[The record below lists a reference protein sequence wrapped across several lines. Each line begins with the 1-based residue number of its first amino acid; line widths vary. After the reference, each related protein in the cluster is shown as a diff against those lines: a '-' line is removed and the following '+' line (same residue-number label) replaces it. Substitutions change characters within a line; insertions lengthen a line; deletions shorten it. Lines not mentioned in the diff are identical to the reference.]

1 MEDMRVRRTAVIAS
15 IVAIA
20 GAVAWGVA
28 SKRNG
33 GTDGRYETVAIERG
47 DLENV
52 ITGTGTRS
60 AVGTV
65 EVGTQVSGTI
75 DYILVDFN
83 DRVTKGQVLAALD
96 TTMLAAA
103 VHDAEAGVL
112 RSQAQYEQ
120 VQRELQRNEQLFARQ
135 FVSEEQLQDARTA
148 ATVSHA
154 TLLSARAALNRARVN
169 LDYAVIKSP
178 IDGTVIQRNVEPGQT
193 VAASFSTPTLFL
205 IAEDLSKM
213 EIHGLVDESDIGQIE
228 AGQRVSFTVEAYLD
242 ETFEGTVRQIRLQ
255 PETIQNVVNYTVII
269 DAANEK
275 SLLYPGMTA
284 TIDFIVE
291 RVEDVLLVPNKALRL
306 QPTTEMLAQLR
317 KSMEKRMG
325 QLPDSVRAAMEQR
338 RGTRGPGGS
347 GGAEGLVGPGEGGG
361 DIGRLWYLDERGNLR
376 VAAVRKGATDGVRTE
391 ISALGPPRGRTGG
404 RSGMSGNE
412 TDNQHGTT
420 RALFSGEIE
429 EGMQVISSVVGA
441 DKEAA
446 EADHQ
451 ENRRR
456 GPPMRLF

>member
-1 MEDMRVRRTAVIAS
+1 MRPRGSAVVAA
-15 IVAIA
+15 IVAI
-20 GAVAWGVA
+20 VLSVVWGVV

-33 GTDGRYETVAIERG
+33 NTDGRYEFATLERG

-52 ITGTGTRS
+52 ITGTGTLS

-75 DYILVDFN
+75 DCILVDFN
-83 DRVTKGQVLAALD
+83 DRVTKGRVLAALD
-96 TTMLAAA
+96 TTMLSAA
-103 VHDAEAGVL
+103 VHDAEAGVV

-120 VQRELQRNEQLFARQ
+120 AQRDLQRNQQLFERE
-135 FVSEEQLQDARTA
+135 FVSEETLQNARTA
-148 ATVSHA
+148 AAVSYA

-169 LDYAVIKSP
+169 LAYAVIKSP

-228 AGQRVSFTVEAYLD
+228 VGQPVRFTVEAYLD

-275 SLLYPGMTA
+275 GLLYPGMTA
-284 TIDFIVE
+284 TVDFIVE
-291 RVEDVLLVPNKALRL
+291 RVEDALLVPNKALRL
-306 QPTTEMLAQLR
+306 QPTTGMVAELR
-317 KSMEKRMG
+317 KSMKEKMS
-325 QLPDSVRAAMEQR
+325 QLPDSVRAAVEQR
-338 RGTRGPGGS
+338 SGERGRGES
-347 GGAEGLVGPGEGGG
+347 GGPAGFLGRGDGRG
-361 DIGRLWYLDERGNLR
+361 DIGRLWYLDERGSLR
-376 VAAVRKGATDGVRTE
+376 LARIRKGATDGVRTA
-391 ISALGPPRGRTGG
+391 ISALGPPERRTAEGPDTPGG
-404 RSGMSGNE
+404 E
-412 TDNQHGTT
+412 TDSRPRPTGPV
-420 RALFSGEIE
+420 FGEEIQ

-446 EADHQ
+446 EAD
-451 ENRRR
+451 RREGR
-456 GPPMRLF
+456 RPGPPMRLF